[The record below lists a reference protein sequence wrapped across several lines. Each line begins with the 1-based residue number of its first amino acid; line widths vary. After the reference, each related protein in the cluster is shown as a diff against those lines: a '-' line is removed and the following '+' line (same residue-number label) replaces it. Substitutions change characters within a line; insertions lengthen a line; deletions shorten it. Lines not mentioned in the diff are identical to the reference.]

1 MDEVVPQNAVVV
13 PLTFPAVEE
22 LAANGGAAAAMRKPV
37 AELVD
42 EAFAAGLEQGHRE
55 GASAA
60 QESLRQALAET
71 EARQE
76 LLASLTQAFGARTRQ
91 SLALRAQDLL
101 ELALELTE
109 ALLGSRPDQGIERL
123 AVELPEVLAQLDITA
138 EVEIRIHPRSSAY
151 LSELLRSLPLALPAK
166 LQVVEDERLAPA
178 QAVVRFG
185 ATRVD
190 LSPEAALRR
199 LRETFEQ
206 LVQAK

>member
-1 MDEVVPQNAVVV
+1 MDQVVSQNAVVV

-22 LAANGGAAAAMRKPV
+22 LAANGGPSAMRKPV
-37 AELVD
+37 AALVD
-42 EAFAAGLEQGHRE
+42 EAFAAGLEQGRRE
-55 GASAA
+55 GAATA

-71 EARQE
+71 ESRQE
-76 LLASLTQAFGARTRQ
+76 LLASLTQAFGAQTRQ
-91 SLALRAQDLL
+91 SLALRAQDVL

-123 AVELPEVLAQLDITA
+123 AAELPEVLAQLDVTA
-138 EVEIRIHPRSSAY
+138 EVEIRIHPHSGAY
-151 LSELLRSLPLALPAK
+151 LSELLRSLPVALPAQI
-166 LQVVEDERLAPA
+166 QVIEDERLAPA

-206 LVQAK
+206 LVQSK

>member
-22 LAANGGAAAAMRKPV
+22 LAANGGPADLRKPV
-37 AELVD
+37 DRLVD
-42 EAFAAGLEQGHRE
+42 EAFAAGLVQGRHE
-55 GASAA
+55 GAADA

-76 LLASLTQAFGARTRQ
+76 LLASLIQAFGAQTSQ
-91 SLALRAQDLL
+91 SLALRAQDVL

-109 ALLGSRPDQGIERL
+109 ALLGSRPDQGIERM
-123 AVELPEVLAQLDITA
+123 AAELPKVLGQLDVTT
-138 EVEIRIHPRSSAY
+138 EVEIRIHPRSRGH
-151 LSELLRSLPLALPAK
+151 LSELLESLPVAFPAQLK
-166 LQVVEDERLAPA
+166 IVEDERLALA

-190 LSPEAALRR
+190 LGPEAALRR

-206 LVQAK
+206 LVHTK

>member
-22 LAANGGAAAAMRKPV
+22 LAANGAPDTARRPL
-37 AELVD
+37 AELLE
-42 EAFAAGLEQGHRE
+42 EAFASGLEQGRRE
-55 GASAA
+55 GAEAA

-76 LLASLTQAFGARTRQ
+76 LLASLTRALGAQTRQ
-91 SLALRAQDLL
+91 SLAVRAQDLL

-109 ALLGSRPDQGIERL
+109 ALLGSRPDHGIERL
-123 AVELPEVLAQLDITA
+123 STELPDLLAQLDVTA
-138 EVEIRIHPRSSAY
+138 EVEIRIHPLSSTY
-151 LSELLRSLPLALPAK
+151 LSELLATLPGTLPA
-166 LQVVEDERLAPA
+166 QVRVVEDERCAPA
-178 QAVVRFG
+178 QAVVKIG

-190 LSPEAALRR
+190 LSPGAALER

-206 LVQAK
+206 LVRPR